1 MNLVKN
7 IMPIAIILSIM
18 VSCASSKIV
27 LSNNVNI
34 DKYKYVIFG
43 NETSGDRELND
54 VIMAVENCIGET
66 GLKVLSSSTIVR

>member
-54 VIMAVENCIGET
+54 CLLYTSET
-66 GLKVLSSSTIVR
+66 DTSVTLRRLTADART